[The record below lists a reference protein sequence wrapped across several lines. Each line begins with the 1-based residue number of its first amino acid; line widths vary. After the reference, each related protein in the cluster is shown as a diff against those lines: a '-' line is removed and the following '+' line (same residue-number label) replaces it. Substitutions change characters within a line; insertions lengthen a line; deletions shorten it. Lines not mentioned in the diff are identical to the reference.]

1 MLDTILGQVTQG
13 TGAQF
18 LHGMGT
24 VPALVAP
31 WAKVSVAASNE
42 PAKYVLSR
50 MLAAVSR
57 TPAGG
62 STPFAYHVLSD
73 PPGRTYVFN
82 IINNSTVQGG
92 PASPA
97 FSPPAVTPGQG
108 NPLGAPKN
116 E

>member
-1 MLDTILGQVTQG
+1 MLDAILGQVTQG

-24 VPALVAP
+24 VPALVMP

-42 PAKYVLSR
+42 PAKHVLSR

-73 PPGRTYVFN
+73 PLSHTYAFN
-82 IINNSTVQGG
+82 VVNNSVLQGG
-92 PASPA
+92 PASPP
-97 FSPPAVTPGQG
+97 FSPPPVTLG
-108 NPLGAPKN
+108 NGDPLGAPKGK
-116 E
+116 